1 MMDKNLL
8 SIEQLYTS
16 LKTMDMLLYKYA
28 YEPEKVV
35 GFESTKDMAIYY
47 RELLHLLLPPE
58 YQYNK

>member
-1 MMDKNLL
+1 
-8 SIEQLYTS
+8 
-16 LKTMDMLLYKYA
+16 MLLYKYA